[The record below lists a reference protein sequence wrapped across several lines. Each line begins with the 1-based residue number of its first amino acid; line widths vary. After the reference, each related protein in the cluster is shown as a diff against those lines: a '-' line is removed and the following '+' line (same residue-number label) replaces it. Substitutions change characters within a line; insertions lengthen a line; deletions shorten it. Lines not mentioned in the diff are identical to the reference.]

1 MPSTTIQIRAED
13 KTKAAFRQITNR
25 TAKLNQSFGGLA
37 GSMKGLAGAIG
48 PLIGIAGFGAMA
60 KSLLTIGDR
69 LDKVAIQT
77 GLNVEELQALQF
89 AASQS
94 GVSTETFNSSLN
106 KFNRVL
112 GEAASGMKKSEDAY
126 KKLGIQI
133 KKDDGSLK
141 KSSTLLLE
149 VSDRF
154 KLIRDPAM
162 KAKVAADLFGRSGID
177 LIPMLTEGSNKLL
190 EYEYRLREA
199 GGIMN
204 SAATTDMA
212 KFNDSLDLLGRVTMA
227 NFAKILVPILPALT
241 LLAGNFDNIAKFIG
255 IAAGAFAVAKIPV
268 LIGAITTG
276 VSALTVAVAANPI
289 GAIAVGI
296 TAIGGALYTYSDDIF
311 DFFGITSEESKTGDI
326 GKTAKAVNEL
336 KTQVDGTAIVMGN
349 SAHATNT
356 NTNQLGQLESASK
369 NAATGLAKAAE
380 EAGKLTAQQD
390 INLNLIAE
398 TAGTINEKGAP
409 ALWKLKDAIKDV
421 DKQAKQGKKSNE
433 FLASSFNK
441 MFVDMALATDAW
453 TDYIGRGFNFLLEET
468 IGVEFFNR
476 LDFIFLTKLRSVGD
490 HFNINID
497 RMILA
502 VTGQKREDL
511 VSAFDGIM
519 WQMTSMLET
528 ESRPTSGGIVTQWS
542 LLLADMVT
550 AIKTTQAEVP
560 ELDSSS
566 IVTASQR
573 IAAIS
578 NQVKGLEVKTETRR
592 QGRYHS
598 AGYFGPPQNRY
609 LSYLSN
615 EDNVYTAQD
624 LSGGQST
631 TARTT
636 SETIGRSPM
645 SGGSS
650 ALESTGGNTPIQVNI
665 YDGTGQRISA
675 YDSAIRVE
683 IQDRANRY
691 NEFAALQA
699 A

>member
-69 LDKVAIQT
+69 LDKVAVQT
-77 GLNVEELQALQF
+77 GLTVEELQALQF

-177 LIPMLTEGSNKLL
+177 LIPMLTAGSDKLL
-190 EYEYRLREA
+190 EYEHRLREA

-212 KFNDSLDLLGRVTMA
+212 NFNDSLDLLGRVTMA

-241 LLAGNFDNIAKFIG
+241 LLAGNFDEIAKFVG
-255 IAAGAFAVAKIPV
+255 IAAAAFAVAKIPA

-296 TAIGGALYTYSDDIF
+296 TAIGTAAYTYSDEIA
-311 DFFGITSEESKTGDI
+311 DFFGISDEAENME
-326 GKTAKAVNEL
+326 KTADSVEKL
-336 KTQVDGTAIVMGN
+336 KEQVDGTGVVMQVAAIA
-349 SAHATNT
+349 SNT
-356 NTNQLGQLESASK
+356 NTNQLKQLDGASK
-369 NAATGLAKAAE
+369 KAAKGLAKAAE

-453 TDYIGRGFNFLLEET
+453 TDYIGRGFNFLMEET

-490 HFNINID
+490 HFNNNID
-497 RMILA
+497 RMIQA

-519 WQMTSMLET
+519 FQMTTMLET

-550 AIKTTQAEVP
+550 AIKTTQSEVP
-560 ELDSSS
+560 VLDSSS

-592 QGRYHS
+592 QGRYYS

-624 LSGGQST
+624 LSGGEST
-631 TARTT
+631 TIRTA
-636 SETIGRSPM
+636 SETSGRSSM
-645 SGGSS
+645 STGSS

-683 IQDRANRY
+683 INERASRF
-691 NEFAALQA
+691 NEFSAMAA
-699 A
+699 

>member
-13 KTKAAFRQITNR
+13 KTKAAFRQITDR
-25 TAKLNQSFGGLA
+25 TAKLKQSFGGLA
-37 GSMKGLAGAIG
+37 GAMKGLAGAIG
-48 PLIGIAGFGAMA
+48 PMIGIAGFGAMA
-60 KSLLTIGDR
+60 KNLLTIGDR

-77 GLNVEELQALQF
+77 GLTVEELQALQF

-154 KLIRDPAM
+154 KMIRDPAM

-177 LIPMLTEGSNKLL
+177 LIPMLTEGSDKLL
-190 EYEYRLREA
+190 EYEHRLREA
-199 GGIMN
+199 GGIM
-204 SAATTDMA
+204 SASATTDMA
-212 KFNDSLDLLGRVTMA
+212 KFNDSLDILGTVTMA

-241 LLAGNFDNIAKFIG
+241 ILAGNFNNIAKFIG
-255 IAAGAFAVAKIPV
+255 IAAGAFAIAKLPV
-268 LIGAITTG
+268 LIGGIT
-276 VSALTVAVAANPI
+276 
-289 GAIAVGI
+289 
-296 TAIGGALYTYSDDIF
+296 TAIGLLTAAMVTNPLTLVATSLAAIALYNLDDIMSVL
-311 DFFGITSEESKTGDI
+311 GIKKDTSENLKT
-326 GKTAKAVNEL
+326 TASAVEEL
-336 KTQVDGTAIVMGN
+336 KNQVDGTAIVMGN

-441 MFVDMALATDAW
+441 MFVNMALTTDAW
-453 TDYIGRGFNFLLEET
+453 TDYIGRGFNFLMEET

-476 LDFIFLTKLRSVGD
+476 LDYIFLTKLRSVGD
-490 HFNINID
+490 HFNNNID
-497 RMILA
+497 RMIQA

-519 WQMTSMLET
+519 WQMTTMLQDEAKPFT
-528 ESRPTSGGIVTQWS
+528 GGIITQWH
-542 LLLADMVT
+542 LILIDMV
-550 AIKTTQAEVP
+550 AALKAAQSSVP
-560 ELDSSS
+560 KIDSSS

-631 TARTT
+631 TTRTS
-636 SETIGRSPM
+636 SETIGRSSM
-645 SGGSS
+645 SSGSS

-665 YDGTGQRISA
+665 FDGTGQKISA

-683 IQDRANRY
+683 INERASRF
-691 NEFAALQA
+691 NEFSAMAA
-699 A
+699 

>member
-13 KTKAAFRQITNR
+13 KTKAAFRQITTR
-25 TAKLNQSFGGLA
+25 TAKLKQSFGGLS
-37 GSMKGLAGAIG
+37 GSMSGLAGAIG
-48 PLIGIAGFGAMA
+48 PLIGVAGFGAMA

-77 GLNVEELQALQF
+77 GLTVEELQALQF

-177 LIPMLTEGSNKLL
+177 LIPMLTAGSDKLL
-190 EYEYRLREA
+190 EYEHRLREA

-241 LLAGNFDNIAKFIG
+241 LLAGNFDNIAKFLG
-255 IAAGAFAVAKIPV
+255 IAATAFAVAKLPV
-268 LIGAITTG
+268 LIGGITTAVG
-276 VSALTVAVAANPI
+276 LLTTALVTNPFI
-289 GAIAVGI
+289 LIATGLAAIA
-296 TAIGGALYTYSDDIF
+296 LYNLDDIMSVL
-311 DFFGITSEESKTGDI
+311 GIKKNTSENLKT
-326 GKTAKAVNEL
+326 TASAVEEL
-336 KTQVDGTAIVMGN
+336 KNQVDGTAIVLGN
-349 SAHATNT
+349 AAHATNT

-369 NAATGLAKAAE
+369 KAATGLAKAAE

-453 TDYIGRGFNFLLEET
+453 TDYIAERFNFTLEET
-468 IGVEFFNR
+468 IGKEFWQYM
-476 LDFIFLTKLRSVGD
+476 DTMFLVQGRQVAS
-490 HFNINID
+490 HFETMINT
-497 RMILA
+497 MSYA
-502 VTGQKREDL
+502 VAGPKRESII
-511 VSAFDGIM
+511 SAFDGIF
-519 WQMTSMLET
+519 WNMTEILEA

-550 AIKTTQAEVP
+550 AIKTTQSEVP

-592 QGRYHS
+592 QSRYYS

-631 TARTT
+631 AIRTT
-636 SETIGRSPM
+636 SETSGLSSM
-645 SGGSS
+645 SSGSS

-665 YDGTGQRISA
+665 YDGTGQKISA

-683 IQDRANRY
+683 INERASRF
-691 NEFAALQA
+691 NEFSAMAA
-699 A
+699 